1 MIKKRNDL
9 RDNIGVRKA
18 RQKDMTMYNPMQSQ
32 LDRIA
37 QQRQM
42 LEQQEQMLRQNMQ
55 QYQMPNININNI
67 PAAMPT
73 NYDFGCKWI
82 NDDAEA
88 NNLPNNVI
96 GFYKNDP
103 IFVMSGKKF
112 RFSEVI
118 EQPTPSIADEK
129 YNALER
135 QIKAITER
143 LDKLSINTQVIQ
155 EKPTEATKPTKKGGI
170 ANE

>member
-32 LDRIA
+32 LDRIT

-42 LEQQEQMLRQNMQ
+42 LEQQEQILRQNMQ
-55 QYQMPNININNI
+55 QYQMPPININNQI
-67 PAAMPT
+67 TPSAYGT
-73 NYDFGCKWI
+73 YDFGCKWI
-82 NDDAEA
+82 NDESEA

-103 IFVMSGKKF
+103 IFIMSGKKF
-112 RFSEVI
+112 RFSEIV
-118 EQPTPSIADEK
+118 EQSTISVDEK
-129 YNALER
+129 INTLESKINTILER
-135 QIKAITER
+135 
-143 LDKLSINTQVIQ
+143 LSENNINTL
-155 EKPTEATKPTKKGGI
+155 ENKESGSNGLKSGKKGV
-170 ANE
+170 NKDE

>member
-1 MIKKRNDL
+1 
-9 RDNIGVRKA
+9 
-18 RQKDMTMYNPMQSQ
+18 MYNPMQSRLDQ
-32 LDRIA
+32 LN
-37 QQRQM
+37 QQKQMIEQQMQM
-42 LEQQEQMLRQNMQ
+42 LQG
-55 QYQMPNININNI
+55 YQMPPININNQI
-67 PAAMPT
+67 TPT
-73 NYDFGCKWI
+73 PNNYDFGCKWV

-118 EQPTPSIADEK
+118 EQPTLSIANEK

-135 QIKAITER
+135 QIQAITER

-155 EKPTEATKPTKKGGI
+155 EKPTETVKTSKKGTI
-170 ANE
+170 TNE